1 MIGENYMK
9 ELQVLIAA
17 SKLSGAGSATEKQ
30 KLLSGCKTET
40 MEWFLQIAANP
51 FKTTKVSKLNIIDAS
66 TIKEDAF
73 QNIKDKISYL
83 LTVKAA
89 KDEDRNYL
97 EDNLSYLDASYDEKE
112 MLVKI
117 LTKNLNIGIG
127 TSIINK
133 VFGKNFIP
141 DLELMAAQDDMTQ
154 IDTSKTNYAEI
165 KYDGVRVIAVEEKD
179 GVTFYTRNF
188 NILNSELM
196 PSIEKEAFD
205 FIETMNLPIVVKA
218 DGLCAGKGVIIAQSK
233 DEAKTAVSDMLSGAS
248 FGDAG
253 TSVVVEEYLDG
264 YELSVFAICDGE
276 NYKVLPAAQDHKR
289 VGDGDTGPNTG
300 GMGAYAPT
308 PLVNDDIYKKIEERV
323 IKPTL
328 KGMQNEGAP
337 FEGVLFI
344 GVMVVKGEPIIL
356 EYNVRFGDPECEIL
370 MPLLATPVS
379 ELFYKGATKQLDK
392 LDIKIKDEFGV
403 GVVIASENYPY
414 SSSKPAE
421 ITVDEIENELSSSSH
436 ISYAGVEKIDGKL
449 MATGGRVLVCVGFGK
464 TIKEARDNAY
474 KLTTK
479 VHFSGKKCRS
489 DIAYQA
495 LK

>member
-1 MIGENYMK
+1 MNILILGSGGREFSIGLSIFKENAHNLFFMPGNG
-9 ELQVLIAA
+9 ATD
-17 SKLSGAGSATEKQ
+17 KLGK
-30 KLLSGCKTET
+30 
-40 MEWFLQIAANP
+40 
-51 FKTTKVSKLNIIDAS
+51 NI
-66 TIKEDAF
+66 
-73 QNIKDKISYL
+73 NIKDYNDLAIW
-83 LTVKAA
+83 A
-89 KDEDRNYL
+89 KDNSIDLTIVGPE
-97 EDNLSYLDASYDEKE
+97 AP
-112 MLVKI
+112 LV
-117 LTKNLNIGIG
+117 
-127 TSIINK
+127 
-133 VFGKNFIP
+133 
-141 DLELMAAQDDMTQ
+141 
-154 IDTSKTNYAEI
+154 
-165 KYDGVRVIAVEEKD
+165 DGVVDIFKKHNLTIFGPSAAAARLEGSKVYMK
-179 GVTFYTRNF
+179 
-188 NILNSELM
+188 NILKKYNIPTAAFIETSN
-196 PSIEKEAFD
+196 EKEAHD

-392 LDIKIKDEFGV
+392 LDIKIKDEFCV

-421 ITVDEIENELSSSSH
+421 ITIDEIENELLSSSQ